1 MRILLIGK
9 NGQVGWELERLFPK
23 LGEVIALGR
32 QELDVSDLK
41 ILKECLLNIKP
52 DLIVNASAYTE
63 VDRAEKENDKAMRI
77 NAEAPGVMA
86 ETAHKINAAF
96 IHYST
101 DYVFDGTLSRPYT
114 ENDSPHPLNMYGKS
128 KLAGEKNIEQVRGA
142 YIILR
147 TSWVYSMRGNTF
159 VHKILARARSNET
172 LLVVDDQI
180 SNPTWSRALVETT
193 VRLVDAHRGHL
204 QDVMKEKR
212 GVYHAAGNGYTS
224 RYEWAK
230 QILANASHRTDIL
243 AHTIQPVSTD
253 AFPLPATRPL
263 FSALDCSKLEDTFQV
278 HLPDWRGSLNKAMM
292 E

>member
-1 MRILLIGK
+1 
-9 NGQVGWELERLFPK
+9 
-23 LGEVIALGR
+23 
-32 QELDVSDLK
+32 
-41 ILKECLLNIKP
+41 
-52 DLIVNASAYTE
+52 
-63 VDRAEKENDKAMRI
+63 
-77 NAEAPGVMA
+77 
-86 ETAHKINAAF
+86 
-96 IHYST
+96 
-101 DYVFDGTLSRPYT
+101 
-114 ENDSPHPLNMYGKS
+114 MYGKS

-142 YIILR
+142 CIILR

-180 SNPTWSRALVETT
+180 SNPTWARALVETT